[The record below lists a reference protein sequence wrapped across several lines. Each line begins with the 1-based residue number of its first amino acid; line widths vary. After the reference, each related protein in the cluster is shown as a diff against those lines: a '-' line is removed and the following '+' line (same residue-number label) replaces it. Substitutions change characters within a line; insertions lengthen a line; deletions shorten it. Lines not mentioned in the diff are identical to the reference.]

1 LFSAGAGSGD
11 LPSLPENRHVSLA
24 NIATAFLSERKSS
37 STRRQSSGRRQKR
50 LTVKENKPSKS
61 RHQSSFSSATNDI
74 LGQQSSSGAT
84 AGRFSAIFMTNV
96 NATGA
101 NNKHRVTLV
110 IKIYLSLLFVFLTS
124 LSI

>member
-1 LFSAGAGSGD
+1 MFSAGAGSGD

-37 STRRQSSGRRQKR
+37 SSRRQSSGRRQKR

-61 RHQSSFSSATNDI
+61 RHQSTFPSATNDI
-74 LGQQSSSGAT
+74 LGQQSSSGAM
-84 AGRFSAIFMTNV
+84 AGGFAAIFMTNG

-110 IKIYLSLLFVFLTS
+110 IKINLSLLFVFCYL
-124 LSI
+124 